1 MDIVFARK
9 IILNLLENIFA
20 AWEANFA
27 FTTMFLEVGKRG
39 NIDIGIIMFSQQ
51 CFLVCPGLD
60 SIQSISN
67 MNCCI
72 NR

>member
-39 NIDIGIIMFSQQ
+39 NIDRNHNVFTTMFPS
-51 CFLVCPGLD
+51 LP
-60 SIQSISN
+60 
-67 MNCCI
+67 
-72 NR
+72 RA